1 MDRQI
6 DRLEAELTIEKPEF
20 IAPDPP
26 GREIYMRRYFDNELG
41 QEMLLRIVIESTEIE
56 LVIITLYKT
65 SQIDRYLKGFLS

>member
-6 DRLEAELTIEKPEF
+6 DRLEAELTIEKPEL

-65 SQIDRYLKGFLS
+65 LQIDRYLKGFLS